1 VFERYGEIQKRRKG
15 GESSERGFTLIE
27 LLIVIVVLGILAA
40 IVVFSLSGVTGQS
53 KAAACTSNGKTIE
66 TAADAYE
73 AQTSTWPGAN
83 AEGAST
89 FYGLVSTYLHAAPS
103 ESGMTWTL
111 GSTDQSV
118 LVDTGNGTPA
128 EYTTACTGL
137 GS

>member
-1 VFERYGEIQKRRKG
+1 MERRKS
-15 GESSERGFTLIE
+15 GEASESGFTLIE

-40 IVVFSLSGVTGQS
+40 IVVFSLTGVTGQS
-53 KAAACTSNGKTIE
+53 KAAACTADGKTIE

-73 AQTSTWPGAN
+73 ASFSQWPGA
-83 AEGAST
+83 ADSTTVPDAT

-103 ESGMTWTL
+103 GNGYTFSL

-128 EYTTACTGL
+128 EYTTACAGL
-137 GS
+137 NH